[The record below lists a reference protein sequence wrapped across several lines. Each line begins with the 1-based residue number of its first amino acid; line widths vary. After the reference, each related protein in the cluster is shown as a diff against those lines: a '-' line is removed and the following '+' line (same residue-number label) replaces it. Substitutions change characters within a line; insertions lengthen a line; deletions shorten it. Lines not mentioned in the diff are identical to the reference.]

1 MSRDTGLDYLL
12 DLNGFEVREDNG
24 YWYRFKAR
32 KVAVTK
38 ERPHGIR
45 YSLTLHDNHN
55 QRIFGM
61 DNAHAL
67 PKVHGKNKKYS
78 ARIIQYDHVHHDQS
92 DMGVPYHFENAEK
105 LVRDFL
111 NRVNKILK
119 EIE

>member
-24 YWYRFKAR
+24 YWYRFEVR
-32 KVAVTK
+32 KVAATN

-61 DNAHAL
+61 DSAHAL
-67 PKVHGKNKKYS
+67 PKALGRSKKYS
-78 ARIIQYDHVHHDQS
+78 ARITKYDHVHQDRNDS
-92 DMGVPYHFENAEK
+92 GMPYHFESAEK
-105 LVRDFL
+105 LVMDFL
-111 NRVNKILK
+111 N

>member
-1 MSRDTGLDYLL
+1 MSRDSGLDYLL

-24 YWYRFKAR
+24 YWYRFEAR
-32 KVAVTK
+32 KVVATK

-67 PKVHGKNKKYS
+67 PKAKSNKKKYA
-78 ARIIQYDHVHHDQS
+78 ARIVNYDHSHKNQN
-92 DMGVPYHFENAEK
+92 DMGEPYHFESAAK
-105 LVRDFL
+105 LVSDFL
-111 NRVNKILK
+111 KQVNKIL
-119 EIE
+119 EET

>member
-24 YWYRFKAR
+24 YWYRFEAR

-38 ERPHGIR
+38 GRPHGIC

-67 PKVHGKNKKYS
+67 PKLKSSKKKYA
-78 ARIIQYDHVHHDQS
+78 ARVVRYDHVHQNQNDA
-92 DMGVPYHFENAEK
+92 GEPYHFESAEK
-105 LVRDFL
+105 LVRDFIS
-111 NRVNKILK
+111 RVNKILNAL
-119 EIE
+119 

>member
-1 MSRDTGLDYLL
+1 MGRDTGLDYLL

-24 YWYRFKAR
+24 YWYRFEAR
-32 KVAVTK
+32 KVTVTK

-67 PKVHGKNKKYS
+67 PKPKGKKKKY
-78 ARIIQYDHVHHDQS
+78 ATRVIQYDHVHHNQNDAG
-92 DMGVPYHFENAEK
+92 MFYHFESAEK
-105 LVRDFL
+105 LVRDFIS
-111 NRVNKILK
+111 RVNKILNAQ
-119 EIE
+119 E